1 MFRFLSSCQLVAVL
15 TFLTTISEA
24 TKGKGIPLQQ
34 PTQSQSS
41 RDLPESLMN
50 FSKLALPC
58 KIIYVYSNDLKEG
71 KTHIISLRS

>member
-1 MFRFLSSCQLVAVL
+1 MFHCLSSCQLVAVL

-24 TKGKGIPLQQ
+24 PKGKGIPLQQ

-41 RDLPESLMN
+41 RDVPESLRN

-58 KIIYVYSNDLKEG
+58 KIICLFK
-71 KTHIISLRS
+71 